1 MTYPVNPRSRIKI
14 CGITRIQ
21 DGVEAVR
28 LGADAIG
35 LVFYDKSPR
44 HVLLQQAQDICASLP
59 AFATVVALF
68 LNPSKQQVDEVLAT
82 VAIDLLQFH
91 GTEMADFCGQF
102 VKPYIKAIGID
113 GVQNYAE
120 RMAAYPDSK
129 GFLLDSHKTGAAGGT
144 GEAFDWA
151 QIPAEYRQSIILAG
165 GLNADNIAQAVQQV
179 RPYAVDLSSG
189 VESSPGIKD
198 AAKMAQLIH
207 EVKRVDCEQD

>member
-1 MTYPVNPRSRIKI
+1 MHSRTRIKI
-14 CGITRIQ
+14 CGITRPQ

-28 LGADAIG
+28 LGVDAIG
-35 LVFYDKSPR
+35 LVFYAKSPR
-44 HVLLQQAQDICASLP
+44 HVSAQQAQEICAALP
-59 AFATVVALF
+59 AFATVVSLF
-68 LNPSKQQVDEVLAT
+68 LNPSKQQVDDVLAA
-82 VAIDLLQFH
+82 VPIDLLQFH
-91 GTEMADFCGQF
+91 GTESADFCAQF
-102 VKPYIKAIGID
+102 AKPYIKAIGMD
-113 GVQNYAE
+113 DEQDCTE

-151 QIPAEYRQSIILAG
+151 KIPTDYRRSIILAG
-165 GLNADNIAQAVQQV
+165 GLNPDNIAQAVRDV
-179 RPYAVDLSSG
+179 HPYAVDLSSG